1 MGKRGNGEGSI
12 YQDSRGLYRA
22 AVTLESGKRK
32 YLSGRTRQDV
42 ARKLNAALESRE
54 KGLPVPGQRLTT
66 AAYLNDWLENTVK
79 PSQKPLTYEKY
90 RQVVATHITPALGR
104 LPLARLQPRDVA
116 QLQSSM
122 AAKGLSV
129 ATINGMRT
137 ALGAALSKA
146 EQWGLVVRNVVRLV
160 DAPRGPETEPRVF
173 LPEEAA
179 AFLRAA
185 KGDDLE
191 HLFTAALATGL
202 RPAEARG
209 LRWKDVQ
216 LTGAAPA
223 IEVRQQVIE
232 LPGRRRVFDEPKSA
246 HGRRSV
252 PLIPVAIAAL
262 SAQKRRVA
270 EMHLAVGPL
279 WNDNDLVFPDEL
291 GGPLGAR
298 RVRDHFARIAAHAQ
312 VRDASPHTLR
322 HSTGTFLLAAGV
334 PDRVVQAILGHG
346 SAAMTRHYQH
356 VLPMMMTDAGTRLAS
371 FFEAVGS

>member
-1 MGKRGNGEGSI
+1 MSKRGNGEGSI

-356 VLPMMMTDAGTRLAS
+356 VLPTMMSDAGARLAQ
-371 FFEAVGS
+371 FLEAASS